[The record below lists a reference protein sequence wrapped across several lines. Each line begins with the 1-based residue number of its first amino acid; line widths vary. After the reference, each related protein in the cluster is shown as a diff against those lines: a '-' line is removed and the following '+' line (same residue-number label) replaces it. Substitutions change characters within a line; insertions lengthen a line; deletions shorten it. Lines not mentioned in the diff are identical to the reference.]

1 MNLTER
7 IEWAGRLGAYMQ
19 SEEPDWL
26 RTRQRAQDSNPWFIP
41 AFIQQAVDHLCES
54 FLDPE
59 KLTAW
64 ADLESIPP
72 TQAAPQTVG
81 LVMAGNLPLVGFQDW
96 LCTWMVGHH
105 ARIKLSGQDS
115 LLFEHL
121 AQQLVRWEP
130 RLTPYLQLAERLT
143 GSDAF
148 IATGS
153 DNTARYFEYYFGRYP
168 NLIRKNRTSVAVLTG
183 NETTEELEGLC
194 ADMYT
199 YFGRGCRNV
208 THLLVPRGYEFVPL
222 LQAGKSFE
230 FLSEQHKFKNNYDY
244 QLAICILNKEY
255 YMTNGIYLFVER
267 PGLHAPIGV
276 VHYQYYDRPQEAEQW
291 LQQQADQ
298 IQCRVSRTGGIPF
311 GATQYPSLT
320 DYADGVNPVKFL
332 LTLEPA
338 R

>member
-1 MNLTER
+1 MNLTAR
-7 IEWAGRLGAYMQ
+7 IEWAGRLGAYMR

-26 RTRQRAQDSNPWFIP
+26 RTRQRAQDNNPWFIP
-41 AFIQQAVDHLCES
+41 AFIQQAVDHLCAS

-64 ADLESIPP
+64 ADSESIPP
-72 TQAAPQTVG
+72 TPSAPQTVG

-96 LCTWMVGHH
+96 LCTWMVGHP

-115 LLFEHL
+115 VLFEHL
-121 AQQLVRWEP
+121 AQQLARWEP
-130 RLTPYLQLAERLT
+130 RLAPYVQLAERLT

-168 NLIRKNRTSVAVLTG
+168 HLIRKNRTSVAVLTG
-183 NETTEELEGLC
+183 NETPEELEGLS

-208 THLLVPRGYEFVPL
+208 THLLVPRGYEFLPL
-222 LQAGKSFE
+222 LQAGKSFA
-230 FLSEQHKFKNNYDY
+230 FLSDQHKFKNNYEY

-255 YMTNGIYLFVER
+255 YMSNDICLFVER

-276 VHYQYYDRPQEAEQW
+276 VHYQYYDRPEEVEPW

-298 IQCRVSRTGGIPF
+298 IQCRVRRTGGTPF
-311 GATQYPSLT
+311 GTTQYPSLT

-332 LTLEPA
+332 LSLQPA